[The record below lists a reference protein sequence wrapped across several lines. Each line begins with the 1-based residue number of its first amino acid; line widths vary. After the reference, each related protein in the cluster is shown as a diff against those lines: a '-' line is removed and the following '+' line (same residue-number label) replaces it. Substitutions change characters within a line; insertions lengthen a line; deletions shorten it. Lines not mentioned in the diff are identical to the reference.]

1 MINVTFVTLEP
12 ELIILMDIDLL
23 SKMVRQLI
31 LEHDK
36 VFLPGLGAF
45 VAEIVPS
52 TFSDKGYTV
61 NPPYRR
67 LSFRTRAEEDSLLA
81 GLYAASNNV
90 PADVA
95 GRIILDFTTELGN
108 VLKTKKTV
116 VFPGLGRLRA
126 TKENNFFF
134 VPDEDLDIYPD
145 GFGLEPVS
153 LKSHRPEEVAALV
166 SGLHSVVSGQSEVS
180 ASSAVLPDV
189 SGNADDR
196 ADGNTEDTMAD
207 PAGETDEP
215 ATQDQSSGCSEDM
228 EMAET
233 HGQVSD
239 NDEDINPQDPQAQ
252 MPDNDEDMEPQ
263 DPQTPQ
269 SQASAHAEDIQSDVV
284 EGHSI
289 DSAGVRNGKRLWIAV
304 ACVIGGLALLLLL
317 YVVLTH
323 IFPEFMN
330 SVLYSPEELEIIR
343 YGSR

>member
-12 ELIILMDIDLL
+12 ELIIRMDIDLL

-239 NDEDINPQDPQAQ
+239 NDED
-252 MPDNDEDMEPQ
+252 MEPQ

>member
-189 SGNADDR
+189 SGNADGR

-228 EMAET
+228 KMAET
-233 HGQVSD
+233 HGQVS
-239 NDEDINPQDPQAQ
+239 
-252 MPDNDEDMEPQ
+252 DNDEDMEPQ

>member
-81 GLYAASNNV
+81 GLYAASNNI

-196 ADGNTEDTMAD
+196 ADENTENTMAG
-207 PAGETDEP
+207 PAGDKDEL

-233 HGQVSD
+233 HGQVS
-239 NDEDINPQDPQAQ
+239 
-252 MPDNDEDMEPQ
+252 DNDEDMEPQ